1 MRALIV
7 ISLLAAT
14 AVGASSAQAR
24 QSYAEFRV
32 TFSGTQT
39 TQVTGSEECQ
49 DDTGTVAPASAS
61 ETATFSSAKSRKL
74 LFERSRRELNI
85 SAPGPIQAATMV
97 AKASL
102 TRQSQ
107 FVPNG
112 STPPVCP
119 GGQPNPGCGSAQL
132 THMVMLLQGGL
143 NKISFLVD
151 SYKPQLPECLVPMG
165 FAFPG
170 VLTPS
175 DDGSGSHIK
184 YSAPAPRSLLNP
196 HRHVIVIHGKGTATN
211 SGQEGSIHVTSAV
224 STLKF
229 TMRLV
234 RVPVR

>member
-1 MRALIV
+1 V
-7 ISLLAAT
+7 AAP
-14 AVGASSAQAR
+14 AAHAYR
-24 QSYAEFRV
+24 PPYADFKV

-39 TQVTGSEECQ
+39 AQVSGAEECQ
-49 DDTGTVAPASAS
+49 DDAGTVANATASDI
-61 ETATFSSAKSRKL
+61 ATFKSARSRVL
-74 LFERSRRELNI
+74 EFERAGRELNLF
-85 SAPGPIQAATMV
+85 APGPIQAATMV

-119 GGQPNPGCGSAQL
+119 GGQPNTGCGSAQL
-132 THMVMLLQGGL
+132 THISLLLQGGL

-151 SYKPQLPECLVPMG
+151 TFKPDLPICLVPVA
-165 FAFPG
+165 FAFPQFLAPG
-170 VLTPS
+170 
-175 DDGSGSHIK
+175 DAENGSRIK

-196 HRHVIVIHGKGTATN
+196 HKHVIVIHGKGTATIA
-211 SGQEGSIHVTSAV
+211 SPVQEGSIHVASAV

-234 RVPVR
+234 RVPLR